1 MENSTAHI
9 YLKTGYFTNKLP
21 KLPGALEIL
30 LQAEFASEWLKSPQ
44 QIFHWPIIE
53 EFVFYKY
60 CIGADCLFINRG
72 QLTLSSSLLL
82 QQICG
87 SGDNN
92 PCF

>member
-1 MENSTAHI
+1 MENSTAHF
-9 YLKTGYFTNKLP
+9 YLKTGYFTNNFP

-60 CIGADCLFINRG
+60 CIGADCLFTNRG

-92 PCF
+92 PWF